1 MSMSGASVELMV
13 ETRFKAA
20 VFPRLNAIPTILFI
34 DELVKAIAQVATII
48 KTSMCTGLHICL
60 DLVLKETKIHHVAND
75 PALNCDRMDKP
86 MFTNPYITPLTDIT
100 DDKQHTNKHKVTWD
114 EYHLQEAVILH
125 GRAAIVAA
133 IMT

>member
-1 MSMSGASVELMV
+1 MSTPGASVNLVV
-13 ETRFKAA
+13 EAHFKAIILK
-20 VFPRLNAIPTILFI
+20 RQNAMPTILSI
-34 DELVKAIAQVATII
+34 EKLVKAIAQVATII